1 MPTTFSSTKYFN
13 FLINHKY
20 NIIAIFYLRNSYAEY
35 DNVKHIK
42 FLEVETPKQSIILL
56 EIPDSIK
63 IPYNVNNPPGVNIKS
78 IEIKAHSSE
87 GENSGIPDEYKVTLE
102 KYETLL
108 VPTKIPISTSSSNSS
123 SSSNKSQP
131 VVDTQPKN
139 IVVNTISILTYRILC
154 TLNFVTKKMS
164 LYSIVRDASTEI
176 NSNPLFLKKTE
187 KKGEGEELEE
197 NLEDD
202 EELDEGELLDEEG
215 EEEEDFDEM
224 DDIINNIDPELRE
237 DSEFEKKFIF
247 NKVKSLENLKI
258 ITPDPGEEKVQ
269 LNFIDDRPLEDDEIE
284 FITDPIMN
292 IKQLTT
298 SSKYKNHVFP
308 DELDIIFGNILLAFG
323 GTKEFP
329 GYVKVESDATR
340 FEIAVAEIYT
350 KIANYDIELKKL
362 KKNSLKEKAQKLINK
377 IDESYETYQTN
388 NVLLSDLRR
397 KVTNNLDVV
406 IPSMESKLVKKPKKF
421 KKSEES
427 IKRLK
432 EKTLAEL
439 KECNR
444 NYYQNKDDF
453 ENFIWR
459 AENVIDNLLV

>member
-13 FLINHKY
+13 FLVNHKY

-78 IEIKAHSSE
+78 IEIKAHASD
-87 GENSGIPDEYKVTLE
+87 ENAGIPDEYKVTLE

-108 VPTKIPISTSSSNSS
+108 VPTKIPTSTSSLREPRNESTNS
-123 SSSNKSQP
+123 KSQP

-154 TLNFVTKKMS
+154 TLNFTTKKMS
-164 LYSIVRDASTEI
+164 LYSIVRDVSSEI

-187 KKGEGEELEE
+187 KKREGEELEG
-197 NLEDD
+197 NLD
-202 EELDEGELLDEEG
+202 EEDELGEEDEGELLDEED

-258 ITPDPGEEKVQ
+258 ITPEPEDGEKVQ

-284 FITDPIMN
+284 FISDPIMS

-308 DELDIIFGNILLAFG
+308 DELDIIFGNILLVFG

-329 GYVKVESDATR
+329 GYVKVENDATR

-350 KIANYDIELKKL
+350 KIANYDTELKKL

-388 NVLLSDLRR
+388 NALLSD
-397 KVTNNLDVV
+397 
-406 IPSMESKLVKKPKKF
+406 
-421 KKSEES
+421 
-427 IKRLK
+427 
-432 EKTLAEL
+432 
-439 KECNR
+439 
-444 NYYQNKDDF
+444 
-453 ENFIWR
+453 
-459 AENVIDNLLV
+459 

>member
-13 FLINHKY
+13 FLVNHKY

-42 FLEVETPKQSIILL
+42 FIEVESPKQSIILL

-78 IEIKAHSSE
+78 IEIKAHFSSE
-87 GENSGIPDEYKVTLE
+87 KEGDAGIPDEYKVTLE

-108 VPTKIPISTSSSNSS
+108 VPTKIPTTSSKTN
-123 SSSNKSQP
+123 
-131 VVDTQPKN
+131 VVDQTKN
-139 IVVNTISILTYRILC
+139 IVINTISILTYRILC

-164 LYSIVRDASTEI
+164 LYSIVREFNSEI
-176 NSNPLFLKKTE
+176 NSNPLFLKKTD
-187 KKGEGEELEE
+187 KKD
-197 NLEDD
+197 EDD
-202 EELDEGELLDEEG
+202 EDEENINEEDEGELLDDDEDD
-215 EEEEDFDEM
+215 EEDFDEM

-258 ITPDPGEEKVQ
+258 ITPEPDPENGEKVV
-269 LNFIDDRPLEDDEIE
+269 LNFIDERVLEEDEIE
-284 FITDPIMN
+284 FISDPIIN
-292 IKQLTT
+292 IKQLST

-308 DELDIIFGNILLAFG
+308 DELDIIFGNILLVFG

-329 GYVKVESDATR
+329 GYVKVESDAIR
-340 FEIAVAEIYT
+340 FEIAVAEIYN
-350 KIANYDIELKKL
+350 KIINYDIELKKL

-388 NVLLSDLRR
+388 NALLSDLRR

-406 IPSMESKLVKKPKKF
+406 IPSMESKLTKKPKKF

-432 EKTLAEL
+432 DKTLAEL

>member
-13 FLINHKY
+13 FLVNHKY

-42 FLEVETPKQSIILL
+42 FIEVESPKQSIILL

-78 IEIKAHSSE
+78 IEIKAHTSE
-87 GENSGIPDEYKVTLE
+87 ENTGIPDEYKVTLE

-108 VPTKIPISTSSSNSS
+108 VPTKTVTKNSS
-123 SSSNKSQP
+123 KND
-131 VVDTQPKN
+131 VVDALTKN
-139 IVVNTISILTYRILC
+139 IVVNSISILTYRILC

-164 LYSIVRDASTEI
+164 LYSIVREFNSEI
-176 NSNPLFLKKTE
+176 NSNPLFLKKD
-187 KKGEGEELEE
+187 KKGDENLDDDEE
-197 NLEDD
+197 NLE
-202 EELDEGELLDEEG
+202 DEGELLDDETEG
-215 EEEEDFDEM
+215 EQSEEEDFDEM

-247 NKVKSLENLKI
+247 NKLKSLENLKI
-258 ITPDPGEEKVQ
+258 ITPEPDTEKVQ
-269 LNFIDDRPLEDDEIE
+269 LNFIDERVLEEDEIE
-284 FITDPIMN
+284 FITDPILN
-292 IKQLTT
+292 IKQLST
-298 SSKYKNHVFP
+298 SAKYKNHVFP
-308 DELDIIFGNILLAFG
+308 DELDIIFGNILLVFG

-329 GYVKVESDATR
+329 GYVKVDSDAIR

-350 KIANYDIELKKL
+350 KIANYDTELKKL

-377 IDESYETYQTN
+377 IDESYETYQSN
-388 NVLLSDLRR
+388 NTLLSDLRR

-406 IPSMESKLVKKPKKF
+406 IPSMESKLDKKPKKF
-421 KKSEES
+421 KKSGES

-432 EKTLAEL
+432 EKSLNEL